1 MKVDI
6 TISDGASIALQG
18 LSTRLADGAQLH
30 ARIAGES
37 EKFVKERG
45 RQTAADE
52 HRSASRLGAAPTG
65 HLEKSYQ
72 AIESA
77 SSPDSAS
84 LLVPRA
90 SRLRAAFGGY
100 TVRPGAG
107 KKYLTIPVAA
117 EAYGKRA
124 GEIDGLEF
132 MRVGPKK
139 TALLARPESEGR
151 MTTFYLLVKQAEIPE
166 DRGLIPFDD
175 LAAHAADVA
184 ELYLLEEGGEA

>member
-6 TISDGASIALQG
+6 TISDGASIALQHLG
-18 LSTRLADGAQLH
+18 SRCADGAQLH
-30 ARIAGES
+30 ARLAGEA

-45 RQTAADE
+45 RQTAATE

-65 HLEKSYQ
+65 HLENAYQ
-72 AIESA
+72 AVESLSTD
-77 SSPDSAS
+77 SSAA

-100 TVRPGAG
+100 TVKPGAG
-107 KKYLTIPVAA
+107 KTYLTIPVAA

-124 GEIDGLEF
+124 GEIEGLEF
-132 MRVGPKK
+132 MRVGPRK
-139 TALLARPESEGR
+139 TPILARPDGDGR
-151 MTTFYLLVKQAEIPE
+151 ITTFYLLAKQAAIPE

-184 ELYLLEEGGEA
+184 ELYLLEERGEA